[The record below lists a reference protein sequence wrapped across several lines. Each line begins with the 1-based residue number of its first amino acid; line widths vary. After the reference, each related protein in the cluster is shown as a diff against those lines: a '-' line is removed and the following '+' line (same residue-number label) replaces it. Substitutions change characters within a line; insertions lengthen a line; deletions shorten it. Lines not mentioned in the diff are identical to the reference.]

1 MSRSY
6 YDQVFIVLFI
16 SILYIT
22 QCLRITSPP
31 AQWVD
36 NRGDL
41 LNQLLDQE
49 LDQLKIVSY
58 NTLGPWHG
66 ESSKHSYAPVS
77 VTKWTRRRDKVLY
90 EIEKTNPDIVCL
102 QEVSYKSLKETF
114 VPGMRYL
121 GLELATYAS
130 NKPSNERGRG
140 THGHKQIG
148 CATFISKT
156 KCKLISARNV
166 HLRDYANLDN
176 SASSSFRWDVRQK
189 HNSMALVCVE
199 ILATKQPII
208 IVSSLLPSLQQLCS
222 IIILFFLSYPYRVIL
237 TCFGILVE
245 LISRRCRWPP
255 RWRPCT
261 ASLTT
266 SLRYAVVHL
275 VYVVHVCLILLIT
288 FSIYMTNICYV
299 IHNKLIYVLFCS
311 GNCWEQDWYSQTD
324 CTCSLY

>member
-1 MSRSY
+1 MRRSY
-6 YDQVFIVLFI
+6 YGQVFIVLFV
-16 SILYIT
+16 SLLYIT

-31 AQWVD
+31 TQWID
-36 NRGDL
+36 NRGDVL
-41 LNQLLDQE
+41 SDQLLTQE
-49 LDQLKIVSY
+49 HDQLKIVSY
-58 NTLGPWHG
+58 NILGPWHG

-90 EIEKTNPDIVCL
+90 EIEKTSPDIVCL

-114 VPGMRYL
+114 IPGMRYL

-156 KCKLISARNV
+156 KCKLISARNI

-208 IVSSLLPSLQQLCS
+208 IVSHCHCQYT
-222 IIILFFLSYPYRVIL
+222 IIP
-237 TCFGILVE
+237 
-245 LISRRCRWPP
+245 
-255 RWRPCT
+255 
-261 ASLTT
+261 TT
-266 SLRYAVVHL
+266 SNHYNSDLT
-275 VYVVHVCLILLIT
+275 LLI
-288 FSIYMTNICYV
+288 
-299 IHNKLIYVLFCS
+299 
-311 GNCWEQDWYSQTD
+311 G
-324 CTCSLY
+324 